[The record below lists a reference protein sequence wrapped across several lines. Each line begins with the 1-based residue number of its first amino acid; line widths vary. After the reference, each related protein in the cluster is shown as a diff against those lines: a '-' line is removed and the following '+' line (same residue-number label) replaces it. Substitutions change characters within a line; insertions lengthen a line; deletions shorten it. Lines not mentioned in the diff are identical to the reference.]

1 MERIGGI
8 GDIGEL
14 EEMLLS
20 EDREKVRCGLD
31 TIKEKIGELGAK
43 EARPLFGAL
52 TALFYIDPLD
62 RPDLKPCLDEAID
75 LVVGFGDWVIP
86 RLLESLDDSDVKAQ
100 IVIAN
105 ALGRLGADAIDPLLE
120 AYAATDDSDRRSFL
134 LYALGHV
141 RSPKVRKAL
150 PVILQ
155 AMAAPSRV
163 LRDSAT
169 RTVGRMMEA
178 IPSGD
183 LTEEEVFA
191 ITEALRLNL
200 GDHNPGIRSKAVR
213 SLGKL
218 ARYGHLNH
226 DRCEWAYMVLQ
237 KVLGKDG
244 SNEWDRAYIVRR
256 EAREAMS
263 YCQRGM

>member
-31 TIKEKIGELGAK
+31 TIKEKIGELGAE

-120 AYAATDDSDRRSFL
+120 AYATTGDSDRRSFL

-155 AMAAPSRV
+155 AMSAPSRA

-169 RTVGRMMEA
+169 RTVGRIMEA

-226 DRCEWAYMVLQ
+226 DRCEWAYRVLQ
-237 KVLGKDG
+237 KVLGKDD

>member
-1 MERIGGI
+1 MEHMGHIENVA
-8 GDIGEL
+8 EL

-20 EDREKVRCGLD
+20 EDRETVRCGLD
-31 TIKEKIGELGAK
+31 TIKERISELGAK

-86 RLLESLDDSDVKAQ
+86 KLLESLDDSDVKAQ

-105 ALGRLGADAIDPLLE
+105 ALGRLGADSIDPLLE
-120 AYAATDDSDRRSFL
+120 AYATTEDSERRSFL

-141 RSPKVRKAL
+141 RSPRVRKAL

-155 AMAAPSRV
+155 AMASPNRA

-169 RTVGRMMEA
+169 RTVGRMMES
-178 IPSGD
+178 IPPGD

-191 ITEALRLNL
+191 VTEALRLNL

-218 ARYGHLNH
+218 ARYGHLNA
-226 DRCEWAYMVLQ
+226 DRCQWAFMVLQ

-263 YCQRGM
+263 YCREKM